1 MCGGANA
8 LESIETDLPE
18 KDAGER
24 SAPIY
29 ERMKAQ
35 IRLKIETGEWPVN
48 HRVPSE
54 NELVETLG
62 VSRMTANRALRE
74 LAHEGVITRVQG
86 KGSFVAPKKRSAP
99 AFGVRNIADEIL
111 ERGSIHRTKL
121 ILAQSE
127 TCGPELAAAL
137 ELDVGAQ
144 SFHSV
149 IVHHE
154 DDVPIQLEDRF
165 VNSGVAPHYL
175 EQDFAAT
182 TPNAY
187 LTSIAPIARTEQF
200 IEAVLP
206 QPWECKV
213 LAIARTD
220 PCILIRR
227 RTWSQDRV
235 VTSVRLLYP
244 GSRYRL
250 QSNF

>member
-1 MCGGANA
+1 MLNDKTGP
-8 LESIETDLPE
+8 LPKE
-18 KDAGER
+18 AGNR
-24 SAPIY
+24 GVPIY
-29 ERMKAQ
+29 ERMKTQ
-35 IRLKIETGEWPVN
+35 IRAKIETGEWPVD
-48 HRVPSE
+48 HRIPSE

-74 LAHEGVITRVQG
+74 LANEGVITRVQG
-86 KGSFVAPKKRSAP
+86 RGSFVAAKKRSAP
-99 AFGVRNIADEIL
+99 ALGVRNIADEIL
-111 ERGSIHRTKL
+111 ERGSVHRMEL

-127 TCGPELAAAL
+127 TCGHELAAAL

-165 VNSGVAPHYL
+165 VNPAIAPDYL
-175 EQDFAAT
+175 EQDFGLI
-182 TPNAY
+182 TPNAF
-187 LTSIAPIARTEQF
+187 LTSIAPIAKTEQF

-213 LAIARTD
+213 LAIARSE

-227 RTWSQDRV
+227 RTWSKDQV

-250 QSNF
+250 QSDY